1 MAEAMPLPAQMGDMS
16 AEMAAVNEM
25 RGQVSPTEVNTEM
38 LMAAEQ
44 ADPIAVSE
52 FRRELEEMEIPP
64 EVISLLD
71 AMVDEVLADP
81 ANYAAIRQRYMA
93 QGVDEELLPEAFD
106 AQLFG
111 ALQVALDQMRPSET
125 MTPPQNFAKGGVA
138 SLRPMAQAMAD
149 AGRNGDTMVAHI
161 SPVEA
166 RILKRIGGSGT
177 TNPTTGMPEFFL
189 KKLFKKIGKTV
200 KKFANTTI
208 GKIVIGTALFMTV
221 GAGAASMFGSTAA
234 PALAA
239 ATKGFVAGAG
249 TSLLGGRNLKDSL
262 KAGAIGAVT
271 AGAVSGV
278 TQGASAF
285 KSTAA
290 PTGAPVTTSVP
301 TVDNTALP
309 DLATTARETVAAGTP
324 MPGIDTAAID
334 QASQLA
340 RLTEPSAAQ
349 SFAAGPQGPAL
360 SSSAISPAPVQSGV
374 ASLDRAA
381 IDQASQAA
389 RLREIAGGG
398 AGSQAAAP
406 SGFFEN
412 IGDAFGPDAT
422 LGDRVGSLKDA
433 FSPAARQSASE
444 ANKMQSI
451 ADKFYGGDRK
461 LLDTALQSN
470 SAPEVVN
477 NLVTKAFETNTISNL
492 MPLAAAGMGIA
503 GLTGAFSSEQ
513 PQLPPGY
520 EGFMDAPGQRLLEQ
534 NPERYGLSFGG
545 VNTMSQSSPYQ
556 TYRPYGAATG
566 GSTTDFPR
574 KNGPINGPGTGTS
587 DDIPAMLSDGEFVFT
602 AKAVRNMG
610 NGSRRKG
617 AKKMYALMKN
627 LEGRANG

>member
-71 AMVDEVLADP
+71 AMVDELLADP

-208 GKIVIGTALFMTV
+208 GKIVIGTALFMV
-221 GAGAASMFGSTAA
+221 AGPAASAMFGSTAA
-234 PALAA
+234 PALVA

-566 GSTTDFPR
+566 GSTSDFPR
-574 KNGPINGPGTGTS
+574 KNGAINGPGTGTS